1 MKKPLSLTLPVDIIL
16 LFFVTTLVA
25 CNPITEEQD
34 HVKNFILSKTDN
46 NAEPLLTDKPKQSQ
60 LNAQLQRQTHHV
72 NSGIINP
79 FKVIQFFPVEKSSAP
94 IKQPAKR
101 PPCRYQMD
109 CPAVNKSSK
118 HLLTNYHL
126 NTLRFVG
133 TIGNQSFIALIK
145 TPEGNIVQARVGDM
159 LGQNDGTIINI
170 NESAITL
177 RELFY
182 QYDTWD
188 TKETVLSLNP

>member
-1 MKKPLSLTLPVDIIL
+1 M
-16 LFFVTTLVA
+16 
-25 CNPITEEQD
+25 
-34 HVKNFILSKTDN
+34 
-46 NAEPLLTDKPKQSQ
+46 
-60 LNAQLQRQTHHV
+60 
-72 NSGIINP
+72 
-79 FKVIQFFPVEKSSAP
+79 EKSSAP
-94 IKQPAKR
+94 IKQPAKK

-109 CPAVNKSSK
+109 CPAPNKSSK

-126 NTLRFVG
+126 NTLKFVG
-133 TIGNQSFIALIK
+133 TISNQSFIALIK

-177 RELFY
+177 HELFY
-182 QYDTWD
+182 QSDTWD

>member
-1 MKKPLSLTLPVDIIL
+1 MKQPLSLPLVDIIL
-16 LFFVTTLVA
+16 LFCVITLVA
-25 CNPITEEQD
+25 CNPVTEEQD
-34 HVKNFILSKTDN
+34 YVETFILSKTDN
-46 NAEPLLTDKPKQSQ
+46 NVEPLLTDKPKQSQ
-60 LNAQLQRQTHHV
+60 LNIQLQQQTYHV
-72 NSGIINP
+72 KNGIKNP
-79 FKVIQFFPVEKSSAP
+79 FKVIQFFPVEKNSVP
-94 IKQPAKR
+94 IKQPAKK

-109 CPAVNKSSK
+109 CPAPNKSSK

-159 LGQNDGTIINI
+159 LGQNDGTITNI

-177 RELFY
+177 HELFY
-182 QYDTWD
+182 QSDTWD